1 MIYSWYSVARKCYLK
16 HIPLVPQI
24 IKVLIRILWG
34 GGVVPYQCQIGK
46 GTVFAYQALGVVLH
60 KRAVLG
66 EGCRI
71 QQNVTIGGTSGKE
84 DVPVL
89 GNRVQVGAGAMVL
102 GPIHVGDNAII
113 GANAVV
119 TKDIPANA
127 VVAGVPA
134 KIIRFREPN
143 DRMTI

>member
-1 MIYSWYSVARKCYLK
+1 MLPEAHPPGASDNKSAHSDFV
-16 HIPLVPQI
+16 
-24 IKVLIRILWG
+24 G

>member
-1 MIYSWYSVARKCYLK
+1 MIYSWYNFARKCYLK
-16 HIPLVPQI
+16 HIPLIPQL

-34 GGVVPYQCQIGK
+34 GIPYQCQIGE
-46 GTVFAYQALGVVLH
+46 GTIFAYQALGVVVH

-71 QQNVTIGGTSGKE
+71 QQNVTIGGTSGKTE
-84 DVPVL
+84 VPVL
-89 GNRVQVGAGAMVL
+89 GDHVQIGAGAMVL
-102 GPIHVGDNAII
+102 GPIHVGDNVII

-119 TKDIPANA
+119 NKDVPANA

-134 KIIRFREPN
+134 KIIRFREP
-143 DRMTI
+143 DDGMTI

>member
-16 HIPLVPQI
+16 HIPLVPQL

-34 GGVVPYQCQIGK
+34 GVVPYQCQIGA
-46 GTVFAYQALGVVLH
+46 GTVFAYQALGVVLR
-60 KRAVLG
+60 KRAVIG

-84 DVPVL
+84 NVPVL
-89 GNRVQVGAGAMVL
+89 GDRVQVGAGAMVL
-102 GPIHVGDNAII
+102 GPIHVGDDAVI

-143 DRMTI
+143 DGMTI